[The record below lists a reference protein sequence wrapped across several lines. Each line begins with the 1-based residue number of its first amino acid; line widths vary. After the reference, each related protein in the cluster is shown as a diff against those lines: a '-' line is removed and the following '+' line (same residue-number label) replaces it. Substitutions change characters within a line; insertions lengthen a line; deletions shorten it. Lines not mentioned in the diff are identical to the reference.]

1 MVKVVFAVRRRKD
14 LSEKE
19 FHEYWLTRHAPLVR
33 SFAET
38 MRASR
43 YVQSHTIS
51 EDIGTALRR
60 ARGMK
65 DTYDGIAEVWWES
78 LEAIAAIG
86 GNAKG
91 IEAAQALMQDEAKF
105 IDFENS
111 AMFITEEHE
120 IFNRTK

>member
-1 MVKVVFAVRRRKD
+1 MVKLVFAIRRRKE

-19 FHEYWLTRHAPLVR
+19 FHEYWLTRHGPLVR
-33 SFAET
+33 SFAEA

-43 YVQSHTIS
+43 YVQSHAIS
-51 EDIGTALRR
+51 EDIGTAFRK

-65 DTYDGIAEVWWES
+65 DTYDGVAEVWWES
-78 LEAIAAIG
+78 LEVMTAIG
-86 GNAKG
+86 GNAQG
-91 IEAAQALMQDEAKF
+91 LEAARALMQDEAKF

-111 AMFITEEHE
+111 AMFITEEQE

>member
-1 MVKVVFAVRRRKD
+1 MVKLVFAIRRRKE
-14 LSEKE
+14 LSEE
-19 FHEYWLTRHAPLVR
+19 DFHQYWLTRHGPLVR
-33 SFAET
+33 TFAEAL
-38 MRASR
+38 RASR

-51 EDIGTALRR
+51 EDIGLVFRK

-65 DTYDGIAEVWWES
+65 DTYDGVAEVWWDS
-78 LEAIAAIG
+78 LEVMTALGGSAQGLDAAR
-86 GNAKG
+86 
-91 IEAAQALMQDEAKF
+91 ALMQDEAKF

>member
-1 MVKVVFAVRRRKD
+1 MVKLVFAIRRRKE

-19 FHEYWLTRHAPLVR
+19 FHEYWLTRHGPLVR
-33 SFAET
+33 SFAEA

-43 YVQSHTIS
+43 YVQSHAIS
-51 EDIGTALRR
+51 EDIGTAFRK

-65 DTYDGIAEVWWES
+65 DTYDGVAEVWWES
-78 LEAIAAIG
+78 LEVMTAIG
-86 GNAKG
+86 GDAQG
-91 IEAAQALMQDEAKF
+91 LEAARALMQDEAMF

>member
-1 MVKVVFAVRRRKD
+1 MVKVVFAARRRKD

-19 FHEYWLTRHAPLVR
+19 FHEYWLTKHGPLAR
-33 SFAET
+33 SFAEA
-38 MRASR
+38 MRVSR

-51 EDIGTALRR
+51 EDVGALFRQ
-60 ARGMK
+60 ARGLK

-78 LEAIAAIG
+78 LETMTAIG
-86 GNAKG
+86 SNAKG
-91 IEAAQALMQDEAKF
+91 IEAARVLMEDEAKF

-120 IFNRTK
+120 IFNLTK

>member
-1 MVKVVFAVRRRKD
+1 MVKLVFAMRRRKE

-19 FHEYWLTRHAPLVR
+19 FHEYWRTKHGPLVR
-33 SFAET
+33 SFAEA

-51 EDIGTALRR
+51 EDIGTAFRR

-65 DTYDGIAEVWWES
+65 DSYDGIAEVWWES
-78 LEAIAAIG
+78 LESMTAIG

-91 IEAAQALMQDEAKF
+91 IEAARALMEDEAKF